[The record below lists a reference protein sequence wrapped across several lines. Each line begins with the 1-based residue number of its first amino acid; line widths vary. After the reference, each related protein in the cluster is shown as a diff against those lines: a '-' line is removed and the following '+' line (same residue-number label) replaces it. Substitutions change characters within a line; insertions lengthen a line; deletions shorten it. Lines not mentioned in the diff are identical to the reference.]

1 MFPEGYQD
9 ALADALD
16 FDFDIP
22 TDGES
27 MWMFEI
33 GELQFDFA
41 LMVMTKAQ
49 KSKTE
54 LRPYVTLMC
63 ALLHWES
70 MEDVAE
76 EVLIDEAK
84 SNHFPFGLRLRD
96 LEDGGVMLYLEH
108 FTLLTLD
115 VEQDADTLKILVEL
129 MASAAEGI
137 QKAYI

>member
-1 MFPEGYQD
+1 MFPEGYQE

-54 LRPYVTLMC
+54 LRLYATLMC

-76 EVLIDEAK
+76 EVLIEEAK
-84 SNHFPFGLRLRD
+84 SKYFPFGLRLRA
-96 LEDGGVMLYLEH
+96 EDGGVMLYLEH